1 MFERLK
7 NVLGVGSIKVET
19 DDGLAQW
26 ATERMLAY
34 RVLGGGAYVLDGRV
48 LDRPFRAGCTASSRS
63 YISGMELMARA
74 ELGLRPD
81 VHVIVMNRALKR
93 TLEALASSLFAE
105 VTDALQTTDK
115 PLPEEVGWMSAYR
128 DAGWPGPN
136 ADFWAQHAVLTD
148 APEAARQW
156 LDEEGIALLQ
166 DTPDQL
172 HADTPRLFLLTRG
185 KAYLRMQLDRP
196 GDSTTALYALD
207 VFEHLSGRAL
217 HLFAR

>member
-7 NVLGVGSIKVET
+7 NALGVGSTKVEA
-19 DDGLAQW
+19 DEALAQW
-26 ATERMLAY
+26 ATERMLTY
-34 RVLGGGAYVLDGRV
+34 RALGGGGCALEGRV

-63 YISGMELMARA
+63 YIRGMELMARA

-93 TLEALASSLFAE
+93 SLEALAHTLYGE
-105 VTDALQTTDK
+105 VTGTLQTTDK

-128 DAGWPGPN
+128 DAGWPGPP

-156 LDEEGIALLQ
+156 LDEESIALLR
-166 DTPDQL
+166 DAPDQL
-172 HADTPRLFLLTRG
+172 HADTPRLFWLTRG
-185 KAYLRMQLDRP
+185 KAYLRMQLDQP
-196 GDSTTALYALD
+196 GDNASALYALD
-207 VFEHLSGRAL
+207 VFEHLSARAL
-217 HLFAR
+217 RLFAR